1 MAKGVYGDQIL
12 IPGISAGASL
22 TTKQWHP
29 VKMAS
34 TANEV
39 ISAID
44 TTDVLVGILQNDPAD
59 GEAALVCALG
69 ISRAIAG
76 TGNIAVNDILSANS
90 SGVYD
95 TSGGTAANDY
105 FVGRALEASTAIGD
119 HITIFVSPGAWYRA

>member
-1 MAKGVYGDQIL
+1 MAKGVYGDQFL
-12 IPGISAGASL
+12 IPGILAGADLSA
-22 TTKQWHP
+22 KQWHP

-44 TTDVLVGILQNDPAD
+44 TTDILIGILQNDPAD
-59 GEAALVCALG
+59 GEPALVAAGG

-76 TGNIAVNDILSANS
+76 MTDLAIGDILSSNS

-95 TSGGTAANDY
+95 TSGGTDNDE
-105 FVGRALEASTAIGD
+105 FMVGIALEASGAVGD
-119 HITIFVSPGAWYRA
+119 FITILVTPRRLEAN